1 LDQSFLLEKSLHQKD
16 PTIRYCQSHTQEF
29 QQTISNGN
37 SSYGSFDSANI
48 SYSIDIFSTYEST
61 LLFIDH
67 FTAPI
72 VVTARYGVKSVD
84 SNMVFRIGSLTK
96 LFTIYTFLIEVGDAE
111 FSDSITKYVPK
122 LLQAAEA
129 TNSVEN
135 SLD

>member
-37 SSYGSFDSANI
+37 SSYESFDSANI

-67 FTAPI
+67 FTAPT

-84 SNMVFRIGSLTK
+84 SDIVFRIGSLTK
-96 LFTIYTFLIEVGDAE
+96 LFTVYTFL
-111 FSDSITKYVPK
+111 ITKYVPK